1 MRAMTYRI
9 ELDREH
15 GYVISNADAS
25 WESLP
30 VRDSFNHP
38 PIKVSN
44 APLDGKWLVG
54 NMDDY
59 VELSGSD
66 DGTFQEE
73 YLKALHGGSDVWCLI
88 AVSIDHIGATLLFG
102 NKETHDTEFLYI
114 HHANY
119 LRVWFDVYRESGS
132 FDRYLFTM
140 SEDVRDE
147 KTYSDVRIT
156 EYSPSTRREIAFNR
170 GVSYDAECPD
180 PHYVYAYVTE
190 YR

>member
-9 ELDREH
+9 ELDRED

-30 VRDSFNHP
+30 AQDSFNHP

-54 NMDDY
+54 DIDDY
-59 VELSGSD
+59 VELSGPD
-66 DGTFQEE
+66 EGTFQE
-73 YLKALHGGSDVWCLI
+73 YIKALHGESAEWCLI
-88 AVSIDHIGATLLFG
+88 AVSINRNGATLLFG

-132 FDRYLFTM
+132 FDRYLFIM
-140 SEDVRDE
+140 SEDVCGEETRIN
-147 KTYSDVRIT
+147 VRVT
-156 EYSPSTRREIAFNR
+156 EYTPSARREIAFNR

>member
-1 MRAMTYRI
+1 MRTISYRI

-30 VRDSFNHP
+30 AQDSFNHP

-44 APLDGKWLVG
+44 APLDDKWLVG
-54 NMDDY
+54 NVDDY
-59 VELSGSD
+59 VELSDPD
-66 DGTFQEE
+66 DDTFQDE
-73 YLKALHGGSDVWCLI
+73 YLKALHGESEIWRLI

-102 NKETHDTEFLYI
+102 NKETHYTEFLYI
-114 HHANY
+114 QHANY
-119 LRVWFDVYRESGS
+119 LRIWFDVYRESGS
-132 FDRYLFTM
+132 FDRYLFTI
-140 SEDVRDE
+140 SEDTNSEGAYKSVC
-147 KTYSDVRIT
+147 VT
-156 EYSPSTRREIAFNR
+156 EYAPSGRREIAFNR
-170 GVSYDAECPD
+170 GVSYDAKCPD

>member
-1 MRAMTYRI
+1 MHVMSYRI
-9 ELDREH
+9 ELDQED

-44 APLDGKWLVG
+44 ALLDGKWLVG
-54 NMDDY
+54 DVDDY
-59 VELSGSD
+59 VELSGPD
-66 DGTFQEE
+66 DDTFQEE
-73 YLKALHGGSDVWCLI
+73 YLKALHGESEDWCLI
-88 AVSIDHIGATLLFG
+88 AVSIDRIGATLLFG
-102 NKETHDTEFLYI
+102 NKETHDIEFLYI

-140 SEDVRDE
+140 SEDVCGEGTR
-147 KTYSDVRIT
+147 TNVRVM
-156 EYSPSTRREIAFNR
+156 EYTPSARREIVFNR
-170 GVSYDAECPD
+170 GVSYDVECPD
-180 PHYVYAYVTE
+180 THYVYAYVTE